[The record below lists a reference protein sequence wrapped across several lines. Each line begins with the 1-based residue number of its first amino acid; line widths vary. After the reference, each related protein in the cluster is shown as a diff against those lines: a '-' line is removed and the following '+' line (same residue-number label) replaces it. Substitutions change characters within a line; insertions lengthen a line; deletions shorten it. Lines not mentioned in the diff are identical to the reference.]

1 MTKLPYELFIAF
13 RYLRAKKR
21 HKAISLNT
29 VISIG
34 GVSLGVAALI
44 ATLAVMTGFSE
55 DLRSKIL
62 GTNAHIVV
70 QGVTRSGISDY
81 RNIAV
86 NLEKIPNVVS
96 AAPFIH
102 NEVMLTSP
110 FGTTGTVVRGI
121 DPSFE
126 GAITDLARTIK
137 TGDISSIQSG
147 LTIDGTLYPGIILG
161 SELARHL
168 AASVGDPINV
178 VSPTGEIGPMGMIP
192 KFKRFAVVGIFDSG
206 MYEYDSKLAYI
217 SIPDAQKF
225 FNTGDVVSA
234 VSVRVNDIFKAK
246 EIARN
251 IETVLGPSYYA
262 RDWME
267 MNRNLFSALLLEKIV
282 MFIILTLIVLV
293 AAFNIIGTLTMIV
306 IEKSREIAILK
317 TMGATRRGIMS
328 IFIIQGVI
336 IGITGT
342 IIGTPLG
349 YGISVLIQNF
359 FTLPADVYYI
369 AHIPVRISIQDIM
382 LVGFSAIGI
391 SLLATLYPSWQAAK
405 LDPVEALRYE

>member
-13 RYLRAKKR
+13 RYLKAKKR

-29 VISIG
+29 FISIG
-34 GVSLGVAALI
+34 GVGLGVATLI

-55 DLRSKIL
+55 DLRNKIL
-62 GTNAHIVV
+62 GTNAHIIV
-70 QGVTRSGISDY
+70 QGAARSGISDY
-81 RNIAV
+81 KNVAEHIV
-86 NLEKIPNVVS
+86 KIPNVIS

-121 DPSFE
+121 DPSSE
-126 GAITDLARTIK
+126 AAVNDLVRTIK
-137 TGDISSIQSG
+137 SGDIGSIQSG
-147 LTIDGTLYPGIILG
+147 LTIDGALYPGIILG

-168 AASVGDPINV
+168 AVSTGDLINV
-178 VSPTGEIGPMGMIP
+178 VSPTGEIGPLGMIP

-234 VSVRVNDIFKAK
+234 VSIRIDDIFKAK

-251 IETVLGPSYYA
+251 IEKVLGPTYFA

-282 MFIILTLIVLV
+282 MFIILILIVLV

-317 TMGATRRGIMS
+317 TIGATRRGIMS
-328 IFIIQGVI
+328 IFIIQGLVI
-336 IGITGT
+336 GVTGT

-369 AHIPVRISIQDIM
+369 ANIPVRISIQDIL

>member
-1 MTKLPYELFIAF
+1 
-13 RYLRAKKR
+13 
-21 HKAISLNT
+21 
-29 VISIG
+29 
-34 GVSLGVAALI
+34 
-44 ATLAVMTGFSE
+44 
-55 DLRSKIL
+55 
-62 GTNAHIVV
+62 
-70 QGVTRSGISDY
+70 
-81 RNIAV
+81 
-86 NLEKIPNVVS
+86 
-96 AAPFIH
+96 
-102 NEVMLTSP
+102 
-110 FGTTGTVVRGI
+110 
-121 DPSFE
+121 
-126 GAITDLARTIK
+126 
-137 TGDISSIQSG
+137 
-147 LTIDGTLYPGIILG
+147 
-161 SELARHL
+161 
-168 AASVGDPINV
+168 
-178 VSPTGEIGPMGMIP
+178 MIP
-192 KFKRFAVVGIFDSG
+192 KFKRFAVTGIFDSG

-234 VSVRVNDIFKAK
+234 VAIRIDDIFNAK

-251 IETVLGPSYYA
+251 IESNLGPSFFA

-282 MFIILTLIVLV
+282 MFIILILIVLV

-317 TMGATRRGIMS
+317 TMGATKRSIMS
-328 IFIIQGVI
+328 IFIIQGVL
-336 IGITGT
+336 IGIAGT

-369 AHIPVRISIQDIM
+369 AHIPVRINMYDIM